1 MKKYTKLMS
10 LGISLVFAGLFFGA
24 CSDDDNLE
32 GVDLRYEDVGK
43 KTMQDLYTIG
53 ANDQTPIEFRV
64 KSDHSWKVYGS
75 QDWYSISPNEGVA
88 DEVAT
93 VKIVCKENTEL
104 DDRRDEIK
112 IQSDYWIGKTFTLLQ
127 KGIAYLRADV
137 SESGLQKEKESGT
150 ATFVVAANQPWTAE
164 VTEGANWLQITENAS
179 GGANKVDAETTVKL
193 SFEANKGEERVGKIT
208 LYDRNHSEDT
218 KVEIVCTQF
227 GITLIPTIPAI
238 GYYKVVN
245 YQESEL
251 EIPVESNGEW
261 GVYKE
266 NEGDDWYSFQG
277 SSSFNGNGTIKVK
290 LQQNDLTKVRV
301 VNLVLKTK
309 EAEGAEVVTKYVK
322 IKQANLPQ
330 PERTVMNGGG
340 ISLWDGA
347 ETVSPG
353 TTQTLFD
360 GTVIS
365 KSGFKPGT
373 FKLHISEM
381 KAANSHPY
389 LYLEYISATE
399 GTQHEIRIALND
411 GANPY
416 WTFVTPWGYT
426 APSVSS
432 WFAGKYGALD
442 FKKDHT
448 LELRLS
454 QYEEAGVAKDAIK
467 IEYIFDNN
475 LAHWFV
481 TDGVLRTGT
490 PSGQNGGNPAYVQP
504 YKSTMRVKL
513 GCVTSPAYFDWF
525 EYTPNVDW
533 GD

>member
-1 MKKYTKLMS
+1 MKKYIKLMS
-10 LGISLVFAGLFFGA
+10 WGISLLLAGSFFGA
-24 CSDDDNLE
+24 CSDDDKLE
-32 GVDLRYEDVGK
+32 GVDLRYEDVGE
-43 KTMQDLYTIG
+43 KTMQDLYTRG

-64 KSDHSWKVYGS
+64 KSDHAWKVYGS

-88 DEVAT
+88 GEVAT

-104 DDRRDEIK
+104 DDRKDEIK

-137 SESGLQKEKESGT
+137 SGSGIKKEKESGT

-164 VTEGANWLQITENAS
+164 VTEGANWLLIAENAS
-179 GGANKVDAETTVKL
+179 GGIDKVDAETTVKL
-193 SFEANKGEERVGKIT
+193 SFDANKGEERVGKIT
-208 LYDRNHSEDT
+208 LYDRNHSEGT
-218 KVEIVCTQF
+218 KVEIVCTQS
-227 GITLIPTIPAI
+227 GITLVPTIPDI
-238 GYYKVVN
+238 GYYKVTD

-251 EIPVESNGEW
+251 EIPVKSNGEW

-266 NEGDDWYSFQG
+266 NEGDDWYSFLG
-277 SSSFNGNGTIKVK
+277 SSSFDGDGIVKVR

-301 VNLVLKTK
+301 ANLVLKTK
-309 EAEGAEVVTKYVK
+309 EAEGAEVIIKNVR

-330 PERTVMNGGG
+330 PERTLMNAGG
-340 ISLWDGA
+340 ISLWDGV
-347 ETVSPG
+347 ETVSPEA
-353 TTQTLFD
+353 TQTLFN
-360 GTVIS
+360 GAVIS
-365 KSGFKPGT
+365 KPGFKPGT
-373 FKLHISEM
+373 FKLHISEL

-389 LYLEYISATE
+389 LYLEYISASE

-411 GANPY
+411 PSGVY
-416 WTFVTPWGYT
+416 WTFVTPWGFY
-426 APSVSS
+426 APGVNN
-432 WFAGKYGALD
+432 WFLSKFGELD
-442 FKKDHT
+442 IKKDHT

-454 QYEEAGVAKDAIK
+454 QYEEDGVAKDAIK
-467 IEYIFDNN
+467 IEYIYDNN

-481 TDGVLRTGT
+481 TDGAEHTGT
-490 PSGQNGGNPAYVQP
+490 PSGQNGGLAAYVQP

-513 GCVTSPAYFDWF
+513 GCIAGPAYFDWF